1 MAVAGAALWPGSGGE
16 SEEDG
21 ASTAV
26 SEPAGD
32 VLEVST
38 VLRSYRV
45 VYEVESFLA
54 GARTVTTDVVSVRRP
69 FESRIDTLG
78 GGPPGG
84 VRKGSVVSAFMY
96 SGRVDDSGRSI
107 AVAVRPVLAGG
118 DLRFDGV
125 LGALVGSGRLQSRD
139 RHEVLGRECHLYRSR
154 EPITG
159 PGVEPP
165 TAEEHTDTC
174 IDAAG
179 LILEDVWVVD
189 GAVLR
194 HRRAVEVDTDPVF
207 DDGVFSVDTEAPA
220 AGEQVTALEPDNRPL
235 PTVWELGVEPDGFEH
250 RGRYA
255 VVLGAPPAAAVT
267 LTDVY
272 TSGPHL
278 VLVEQHDQAGA
289 PAGVER
295 DPAARSVTA
304 GELGPATVA
313 SSVGGTVVE
322 ARSGGTQFVRVSG
335 TIAAAKVLELARAL
349 RPRDGG
355 EDFRPL
361 PADAR
366 PATE

>member
-1 MAVAGAALWPGSGGE
+1 MVVAGAALWPGSGGE
-16 SEEDG
+16 TEEDG

-54 GARTVTTDVVSVRRP
+54 GARTVTTDIVSVRRP

-78 GGPPGG
+78 GGPPGA
-84 VRKGSVVSAFMY
+84 VRKGSVVSAFTY
-96 SGRVDDSGRSI
+96 SGRVDDKGQSI
-107 AVAVRPVLAGG
+107 AVSVRPVLAGG

-125 LGALVGSGRLQSRD
+125 LRALVDSGRLRSRD
-139 RHEVLGRECHLYRSR
+139 RRQVLGRECHVYRSR

-159 PGVEPP
+159 PGVEAP
-165 TAEEHTDTC
+165 TADEHTDTC

-189 GAVLR
+189 GEVLR
-194 HRRAVEVDTDPVF
+194 RRRAVEVDTDPVF

-220 AGEQVTALEPDNRPL
+220 AGEQVTALEPTNRPL
-235 PTVWELGVEPDGFEH
+235 PTVWELGVEPAGFEH
-250 RGRYA
+250 QGRYA

-272 TSGPHL
+272 TSGPHV
-278 VLVEQHDQAGA
+278 VLVEQHDQAGD
-289 PAGVER
+289 PAGT

-304 GELGPATVA
+304 GELGPATVT

-322 ARSGGTQFVRVSG
+322 ARPGGTQFVRVSG
-335 TIAAAKVLELARAL
+335 TIAAAEVLALARGL

-361 PADAR
+361 PAAER
-366 PATE
+366 EETG